1 MSTSIPASRLGPL
14 LALVLL
20 ASLPPYTVLAQEDPN
35 IQARGQ
41 LMKDLGKAV
50 KSVAP
55 MFKDRAPYDADAV
68 RGAATAIETRGG
80 KELTALFPEGS
91 LDAKSESLPAIWED
105 WEDFARLAED
115 LVLYGRALSAAA
127 GNPRTEAEAAAAG
140 ALLGDLAAPE
150 LSSDPATLAVLSPNI
165 PFEALLKTCG
175 SCHTK
180 FRKKDEK

>member
-1 MSTSIPASRLGPL
+1 MSTSIPASRLGPI

-20 ASLPPYTVLAQEDPN
+20 TSLPLHTTLAQKAPD
-35 IQARGQ
+35 IQAREQ

-68 RGAATAIETRGG
+68 RGAATAIETLGG

-91 LDAKSESLPAIWED
+91 LNAESEALPAIWED

-127 GNPRTEAEAAAAG
+127 GNPRTAAEAPAAG
-140 ALLGDLAAPE
+140 AILGDLAAAEPP
-150 LSSDPATLAVLSPNI
+150 SDPATLAALSPNI
-165 PFEALLKTCG
+165 SFEALLKTCG
-175 SCHTK
+175 SCHTR

>member
-1 MSTSIPASRLGPL
+1 MPTSLPAPRLGPL

-20 ASLPPYTVLAQEDPN
+20 ASLPFYTTLAQEDPD
-35 IQARGQ
+35 IQAREQ
-41 LMKDLGKAV
+41 LMKDLGKAI

-55 MFKDRAPYDADAV
+55 MFKDQAPYDADAV

-91 LDAKSESLPAIWED
+91 LDAESEALPTIWEN

-115 LVLYGRALSAAA
+115 MVLYGQALSAAA
-127 GNPRTEAEAAAAG
+127 GNPRTTAEAPAAG
-140 ALLGDLAAPE
+140 AILGDLAALEPP
-150 LSSDPATLAVLSPNI
+150 SDPATLAALSPNI
-165 PFEALLKTCG
+165 SFEGLLKTCG
-175 SCHTK
+175 SCHSK